1 MLILNRFPIFGYS
14 NMSKISVGL
23 VIVTY
28 NRYETVTR
36 SLAKIFSLT
45 RLPKHIVV
53 VDNCSTDQ
61 TFERLILRKDIEA
74 IRLDANLGF
83 AAGLAAGMKHL
94 LIHHPAIDFFWLMD
108 DDSEPEANALENLL
122 AIKREIPFDGILS
135 VTGFIDTLW
144 NGPVRFSTISNK
156 PNKVS
161 HPIFNLYQVDHAL
174 IDGALVD
181 RAVVGRVGFPDGKF
195 FMMCEDVEYCK
206 RIKKAGYE
214 IMLWDNEKMMNRLH
228 FGGGGGFS
236 KSNLWRGYYGA
247 RNHMLILKEYFS
259 WAALL
264 AYAIRQAKYL
274 LASLMA
280 PDRFKRIYLRFL
292 GIVHG
297 LKGISG
303 KTIDPKDF

>member
-1 MLILNRFPIFGYS
+1 
-14 NMSKISVGL
+14 MSEISVGL

-28 NRYETVTR
+28 NRYDTVTR
-36 SLAKIFSLT
+36 SLEKIFSQT
-45 RLPKHIVV
+45 RLPGHIVV

-61 TFERLILRKDIEA
+61 TFERLSLRKDIET

-94 LIHHPAIDFFWLMD
+94 LNHHPDIDFFWLMD
-108 DDSEPEANALENLL
+108 DDSEPEANALEQLL
-122 AIKREIPFDGILS
+122 AIKKEIPFEGILS

-144 NGPVRFSTISNK
+144 NGPVRFSTISRK

-161 HPIFNLYQVDHAL
+161 HPVFNLYQVDHAL

-181 RAVVGRVGFPDGKF
+181 RAVVDRVGFPDGKF

-206 RIKKAGYE
+206 RIKRAGYK
-214 IMLWDNEKMMNRLH
+214 ILLWDNEAMMNRLH

-247 RNHMLILKEYFS
+247 RNHLLILKEYFS
-259 WAALL
+259 WTALL
-264 AYAIRQAKYL
+264 AYAIRQTKYL

-280 PDRFKRIYLRFL
+280 KDRFKRFYMRFL

-297 LKGISG
+297 LRGVTG
-303 KTIDPKDF
+303 KTIDPKNF